1 MFFPTRACLALVCA
15 ALLAGGCASRAPY
28 PGNTG
33 NVTRPGAWAGQPA
46 AGEGSQ
52 IDPGPAPVDPATLP
66 GYENMGK
73 PGYHT
78 VRPGETVR
86 RIAADYGQNWRDVIS
101 WNPQLANADVIEV
114 GQVLR
119 VAPPGRVAAPA
130 TPPAHQAGGVQVTPV
145 QPGTAGGAE
154 GASPTAPAPTVAT
167 QITPGAS
174 ATPATPPATA
184 ADSAET
190 TGLGSSSI
198 SFAWPAKGQVVSGS
212 ANEKG
217 KALFIAGKAGDPV
230 LAAADGKVVYA
241 GAGLR
246 GYGNL
251 LIVQHTDS
259 VISAYAHNRAL
270 LVKEKQAV
278 KKGQRIAEMG
288 DSHASRVMLRFEIRN
303 NGKLVDP
310 LRYLPA
316 R

>member
-1 MFFPTRACLALVCA
+1 MVLLTRSTHTTRAWA
-15 ALLAGGCASRAPY
+15 ALTLAAALAISGCSTTRAPRAS
-28 PGNTG
+28 GA
-33 NVTRPGAWAGQPA
+33 NVTLPGAWSAQPGGTGA
-46 AGEGSQ
+46 AAA
-52 IDPGPAPVDPATLP
+52 PATPTVDPSTLP
-66 GYENMGK
+66 GAENAGK

-86 RIAADYGQNWRDVIS
+86 KIAAEYNQDWRDIIR
-101 WNPQLANADVIEV
+101 WNQQLPNPDVIEI

-119 VAPPGRVAAPA
+119 VLPPAKAPAHASA
-130 TPPAHQAGGVQVTPV
+130 TPPAAATTTTTPAAGDV
-145 QPGTAGGAE
+145 A
-154 GASPTAPAPTVAT
+154 VAT
-167 QITPGAS
+167 QTTPGV
-174 ATPATPPATA
+174 TPAATTTPPPVSPPAATA
-184 ADSAET
+184 QTASQAGALDEKV
-190 TGLGSSSI
+190 
-198 SFAWPAKGQVVSGS
+198 SFMWPASGAVIS
-212 ANEKG
+212 GGAGEKG
-217 KALFIAGKAGDPV
+217 KALFIGGKAGDPV
-230 LAAADGKVVYA
+230 VAAADGKVVYA

-251 LIVQHTDS
+251 LIVQHTDA

-270 LVKEKQAV
+270 LVKEKQTV